1 MKKYFTKEVQIALVA
16 IVGIVVLFFGL
27 KFLKGLSLVANSNV
41 YPVTFHDISGLSA
54 SSPVYANGYKV
65 GAVKG
70 IDYDY
75 QGTGAIVAH
84 VELDPQMR
92 VPRGSSAEI
101 ASDFMGNV
109 KMNLILGDNPA
120 DLLEN
125 GDTIR
130 GGQSSG
136 MMAKA
141 EEMMPAIQQ
150 MLPKLD
156 SILMS
161 LNLLLADPALT
172 NSLHNVEHITANL
185 EITTRGVNR
194 LMDNL
199 NGSVPGMM
207 QRADRI
213 LANTEDFTDKLSK
226 VEVSATMAKVDN
238 TLAQV
243 EQLTTRLNS
252 KESTIGLLMTDPQ
265 LYINLTNT
273 MRNADSLLYDL
284 RQHPKRYGTFSLF
297 TNKLQIQRIDVIRL
311 RIRPVRK
318 TAHKNMVLT
327 VAVPHLRSKIL
338 YTCPLI
344 IGRLITLHHFFIGR
358 STKQQ
363 HDQYTSRKHGKQ

>member
-125 GDTIR
+125 GDTIC

-284 RQHPKRYGTFSLF
+284 RQHPKRYVHFSLF
-297 TNKLQIQRIDVIRL
+297 
-311 RIRPVRK
+311 
-318 TAHKNMVLT
+318 
-327 VAVPHLRSKIL
+327 
-338 YTCPLI
+338 
-344 IGRLITLHHFFIGR
+344 
-358 STKQQ
+358 
-363 HDQYTSRKHGKQ
+363 GKKDK

>member
-16 IVGIVVLFFGL
+16 VVGIVVLFFGL
-27 KFLKGLSLVANSNV
+27 KFLKGLSLVANNNV
-41 YPVTFHDISGLSA
+41 YPVTFRDISGLSA

-75 QGTGAIVAH
+75 QGTGDIVAL

-109 KMNLILGDNPA
+109 KMNLLLGDNPA
-120 DLLEN
+120 DLMES

-141 EEMMPAIQQ
+141 EAMMPAIQQ

-185 EITTRGVNR
+185 EVTTRGVNR

-199 NGSVPGMM
+199 NGRVPGMM
-207 QRADRI
+207 ERADRI

-226 VEVSATMAKVDN
+226 VEVDATMAKVDN

-243 EQLTTRLNS
+243 EQLATRLNS
-252 KESTIGLLMTDPQ
+252 KESTVGLLMTDPQ

-284 RQHPKRYGTFSLF
+284 RQHPKRYVHFSLF
-297 TNKLQIQRIDVIRL
+297 
-311 RIRPVRK
+311 
-318 TAHKNMVLT
+318 
-327 VAVPHLRSKIL
+327 
-338 YTCPLI
+338 
-344 IGRLITLHHFFIGR
+344 
-358 STKQQ
+358 
-363 HDQYTSRKHGKQ
+363 GKKDK

>member
-75 QGTGAIVAH
+75 RGTGAIVAH

-120 DLLEN
+120 DLLES

-284 RQHPKRYGTFSLF
+284 RQHPKRYVHFSLF
-297 TNKLQIQRIDVIRL
+297 
-311 RIRPVRK
+311 
-318 TAHKNMVLT
+318 
-327 VAVPHLRSKIL
+327 
-338 YTCPLI
+338 
-344 IGRLITLHHFFIGR
+344 
-358 STKQQ
+358 
-363 HDQYTSRKHGKQ
+363 GKKDK

>member
-65 GAVKG
+65 GAV
-70 IDYDY
+70 

-199 NGSVPGMM
+199 NGSVPTVFLPT
-207 QRADRI
+207 QR
-213 LANTEDFTDKLSK
+213 
-226 VEVSATMAKVDN
+226 
-238 TLAQV
+238 TL
-243 EQLTTRLNS
+243 
-252 KESTIGLLMTDPQ
+252 P
-265 LYINLTNT
+265 
-273 MRNADSLLYDL
+273 
-284 RQHPKRYGTFSLF
+284 
-297 TNKLQIQRIDVIRL
+297 
-311 RIRPVRK
+311 
-318 TAHKNMVLT
+318 
-327 VAVPHLRSKIL
+327 
-338 YTCPLI
+338 
-344 IGRLITLHHFFIGR
+344 
-358 STKQQ
+358 
-363 HDQYTSRKHGKQ
+363 TS

>member
-65 GAVKG
+65 GVVKG

-199 NGSVPGMM
+199 NSSVPTVFLPT
-207 QRADRI
+207 QR
-213 LANTEDFTDKLSK
+213 
-226 VEVSATMAKVDN
+226 
-238 TLAQV
+238 TL
-243 EQLTTRLNS
+243 
-252 KESTIGLLMTDPQ
+252 P
-265 LYINLTNT
+265 
-273 MRNADSLLYDL
+273 
-284 RQHPKRYGTFSLF
+284 
-297 TNKLQIQRIDVIRL
+297 
-311 RIRPVRK
+311 
-318 TAHKNMVLT
+318 
-327 VAVPHLRSKIL
+327 
-338 YTCPLI
+338 
-344 IGRLITLHHFFIGR
+344 
-358 STKQQ
+358 
-363 HDQYTSRKHGKQ
+363 TS